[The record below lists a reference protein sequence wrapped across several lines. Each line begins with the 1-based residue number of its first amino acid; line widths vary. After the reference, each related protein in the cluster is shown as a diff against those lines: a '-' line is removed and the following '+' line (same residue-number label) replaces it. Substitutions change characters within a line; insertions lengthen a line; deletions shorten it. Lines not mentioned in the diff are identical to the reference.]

1 MNLVAMLRK
10 VFVTSPLL
18 AAVAYGGLV
27 FALLFTVTTSVGVMF
42 AVASAHALAATAGA
56 ARDRPDIELAEDG
69 RAASPMPSALWSQPA
84 PEPAKVVT
92 APPPPAPAQPLSA
105 NPLWAIPLTALS
117 GTRDR
122 PIFSATRRP
131 PAPAAAP
138 AAAPKVA
145 AAPKPRERERPQ
157 LNLVGTIAGGDEGFG
172 IFLDQS
178 TKAALRLKVGEDYQG
193 WKLRSVQGREATLE
207 KDQQVFTLEL
217 PQPGFGQTPAS
228 IEVRNEVRPS
238 SGTVGKLLSITSQP
252 RPDRA
257 GR

>member
-1 MNLVAMLRK
+1 MMLR
-10 VFVTSPLL
+10 LI
-18 AAVAYGGLV
+18 A
-27 FALLFTVTTSVGVMF
+27 GVMF
-42 AVASAHALAATAGA
+42 AAASAHALASTAGA
-56 ARDRPDIELAEDG
+56 ARDRPEIELAEDG
-69 RAASPMPSALWSQPA
+69 RAGSPMPSALWSQPA

-92 APPPPAPAQPLSA
+92 APPPPAPAAERPLSA

-131 PAPAAAP
+131 PAPAVAP

-217 PQPGFGQTPAS
+217 PQPGFGPTPAS

-238 SGTVGKLLSITSQP
+238 SGTVGKLQSITSQP
-252 RPDRA
+252 RPDRV